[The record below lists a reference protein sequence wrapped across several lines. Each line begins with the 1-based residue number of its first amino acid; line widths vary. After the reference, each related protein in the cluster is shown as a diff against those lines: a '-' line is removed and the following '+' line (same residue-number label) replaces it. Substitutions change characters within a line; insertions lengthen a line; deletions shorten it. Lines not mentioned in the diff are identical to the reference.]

1 MKFFIQSVFTASNKF
16 NLIVWLIV
24 SLQPVIEFDR
34 NPNPLRDELL
44 KDYKFEL
51 DKSDG
56 GSLAVPLN
64 GIGGLGIEVDEDM
77 LKKFHVPLIHTGV
90 ITKFYLK

>member
-1 MKFFIQSVFTASNKF
+1 M
-16 NLIVWLIV
+16 
-24 SLQPVIEFDR
+24 
-34 NPNPLRDELL
+34 RDELL

-90 ITKFYLK
+90 IIKNLSK